1 MCVCVRACVLA
12 SAMRVPVCI
21 IVCVPMFVCVVP
33 PCMSTCRYTQTRT
46 HTHAHARTHTHAHAH
61 AHTHT
66 HNTHTQ
72 NHTNLKIGDS
82 VDKAMTNMLACVYAR
97 VCALILYTI
106 HTYCKGLHTHNVQT
120 WVHMREHTY
129 THKE

>member
-1 MCVCVRACVLA
+1 MVHSGDLTRRLLHIVITCSLCVCVCMYVCVRACVLA

-46 HTHAHARTHTHAHAH
+46 HTHAHA
-61 AHTHT
+61 
-66 HNTHTQ
+66 HTQ

-106 HTYCKGLHTHNVQT
+106 HTYCKGLHTQ
-120 WVHMREHTY
+120 RITY
-129 THKE
+129 T